1 MMIELLPLKC
11 VKCETMIQAH
21 EEEVAWTCPQ
31 CGQGNLLAP
40 AGLAPLPVYW
50 GVSRPGQTQLKWLP
64 FWVFTATANFLT
76 RQTYGGSHDQPDKL
90 WSQPRRFYIP
100 AFTASLE
107 QMEQLGADLTK
118 AQPTLTAG
126 LAAGSLADCT
136 LPPDDAFHAA
146 EFVVITIEA
155 DRQDKLRQID
165 FTLENRTA
173 PELWLL
179 PFNGEPSLQA
189 LAIL

>member
-1 MMIELLPLKC
+1 MTVELVALKC
-11 VKCETMIQAH
+11 VKCETMIQAN

-40 AGLAPLPVYW
+40 AGLLPLPVHW
-50 GVSRPGQTQLKWLP
+50 CVSRPGQTQLKWLP
-64 FWVFTATANFLT
+64 FWVFTADVNVTG
-76 RQTYGGSHDQPDKL
+76 RQTYGGNQQPDKL
-90 WSQPRRFYIP
+90 WNQQCRFYIP

-107 QMEQLGADLTK
+107 QMEKLGADLTK
-118 AQPTLTAG
+118 AQPKLTAG

-136 LPPDDAFHAA
+136 LPPDDAISAA

-155 DRQDKLRQID
+155 DRRDKLRELHFAINTQGD
-165 FTLENRTA
+165 

-179 PFNGEPSLQA
+179 PFNGEPSLQT